1 MENPISDIADISK
14 TTVHEWDGR
23 QSIFDVSG
31 KLYDDSMATK
41 ITEFMWTTIDKA
53 FEYSNKYKDAIPSDK
68 SLLDFFYEQV
78 EKTDFTQAE
87 KDACIEVARLWGS
100 YVGDPIER
108 QSLKFFLLE
117 ECIDGSK
124 NFFIFHLR
132 YNIPDCLRTDNLFV
146 ASTYKDIL
154 KHVSATATQ
163 HADIHLNEPVVGIE
177 AHPRQPN
184 VDHQVTVTTAAGKQY
199 KFDDVV
205 VTCPLGWLKR
215 NKGAFTP
222 KLPPR
227 LLSAIDSISYG
238 RLEKIY
244 VTFPD
249 AFWHVTPGRPS
260 SATGDAN
267 GATEVFYESHPEENH
282 PPAFSIFLNPS
293 YAEHPNEIPWNQ
305 ESVSL
310 AALPEHCAQPTLLFY
325 IYGPCATQV
334 VSEIKDLD
342 SSSEMYYTFLNNFLL
357 PYYSRLPR
365 YSPTSPNCKPV
376 AFLATQ
382 WQNDPYAGNGS
393 YSNFQVGLE
402 QGDRDI
408 EVLRNG
414 NGIGPDRGVWFAGE
428 HTAPFVALG
437 TTTGAYWS
445 GERAAAQICDAYGL
459 KEKVG
464 LGNVRDDSLPSAV
477 PKGTHAGA
485 LDPAAPE
492 WSGRKQHETDHGV

>member
-293 YAEHPNEIPWNQ
+293 YAEHPNEIP
-305 ESVSL
+305 
-310 AALPEHCAQPTLLFY
+310 
-325 IYGPCATQV
+325 
-334 VSEIKDLD
+334 
-342 SSSEMYYTFLNNFLL
+342 
-357 PYYSRLPR
+357 
-365 YSPTSPNCKPV
+365 
-376 AFLATQ
+376 
-382 WQNDPYAGNGS
+382 
-393 YSNFQVGLE
+393 
-402 QGDRDI
+402 
-408 EVLRNG
+408 
-414 NGIGPDRGVWFAGE
+414 
-428 HTAPFVALG
+428 
-437 TTTGAYWS
+437 
-445 GERAAAQICDAYGL
+445 
-459 KEKVG
+459 
-464 LGNVRDDSLPSAV
+464 
-477 PKGTHAGA
+477 
-485 LDPAAPE
+485 
-492 WSGRKQHETDHGV
+492 